1 MNGPASHPIGPK
13 AKQRE
18 RNTNRAG
25 MRTRMPEESNGVQGL
40 YRNSIRNT
48 EITKMTS
55 DSNGHGNSD
64 ESRNVSRR
72 DFMITVG
79 ACIGVPAIVP
89 STVLGDAAPS
99 NRINVALIGCG
110 NQSRAD
116 LPSMLRQKDVQV
128 VAVCDVN
135 RGSHGYARAEHFL
148 GREPARKRVDEYY
161 AGKTRSGKYKGCQV
175 FSDFREVL
183 ARDDV
188 DAVMIVLPD
197 HWHALATVK
206 ACEAGKD
213 VYCQKPLSLTIHDGQ
228 EMIRAVR
235 KHNRILQTGSQYRSN
250 AVVRRACELVRNG
263 RIGQIQRVVSIINGS
278 GSGPG
283 PGWKEMP
290 VPEGFDYDMWLGPA
304 PWAPYHIDRCL
315 YRFRFHLD
323 YSGGQ
328 VTNTGHHATDIVQWA
343 LGTDGTGPVEFEG
356 LHAEWPP
363 KGHLYTTAMKT
374 EFRARYANGIEFVCR
389 TQEPGFGA
397 RFEGSEG
404 WIQYTYNKIE
414 ASSEAI
420 KDSVI
425 GADEVHLPVSDN
437 HYRNFLD
444 CVKSRDEPIEPV
456 EVGHRTASI
465 CHAGNIA
472 MRLKRKLQWDPKKE
486 VFVNDGQANQMLRRP
501 YRKPWQI

>member
-1 MNGPASHPIGPK
+1 MEDLEMRSASK
-13 AKQRE
+13 KD
-18 RNTNRAG
+18 
-25 MRTRMPEESNGVQGL
+25 
-40 YRNSIRNT
+40 RNSN
-48 EITKMTS
+48 
-55 DSNGHGNSD
+55 
-64 ESRNVSRR
+64 ESKRRLTRR
-72 DFMITVG
+72 DFVVAAG
-79 ACIGVPAIVP
+79 AALGAPLVVP
-89 STVLGDAAPS
+89 SSVWGSNAPS
-99 NRINVALIGCG
+99 SRINVAFIGCG
-110 NQSRAD
+110 NQSRVD
-116 LPSMLRQKDVQV
+116 LPSMLRQGDAQV

-135 RGSHGYARAEHFL
+135 RGSHGYAHPEHFL
-148 GREPARKRVDEYY
+148 GREPAEKKANDYY
-161 AGKTRSGKYKGCQV
+161 AGKTRSGRYKGCDAY
-175 FSDFREVL
+175 SDFRDVL

-228 EMIRAVR
+228 QMVKAVR
-235 KHNRILQTGSQYRSN
+235 KHGRILQTGSQYRSN

-263 RIGQIQRVVSIINGS
+263 RIGQVKRAVSIINSS
-278 GSGPG
+278 GAGPG

-290 VPEGFDYDMWLGPA
+290 VPEGFDYDTWLGPA
-304 PWAPYHIDRCL
+304 PLAPYHIDRCL

-343 LGTDGTGPVEFEG
+343 LGTDGTGPVEFEDLG
-356 LHAEWPP
+356 AEWPP
-363 KGHLYTTAMKT
+363 PGHLYTTAMKT
-374 EFRARYANGIEFVCR
+374 NFRARYANGIEFVCR

-397 RFEGSEG
+397 RFEGTEG

-414 ASSEAI
+414 ASSEGI

-425 GADEVHLPVSDN
+425 GADEIHLPVSDN

-456 EVGHRTASI
+456 EAGHRTASI
-465 CHAGNIA
+465 CHVGNIA
-472 MRLKRKLQWDPKKE
+472 MRLKRKLQWDPQKE
-486 VFVNDGQANQMLRRP
+486 IFVDDDQANQMLRRP
-501 YRKPWQI
+501 YRKPWRL